1 MNATAMGPR
10 ARASGARTR
19 QLREGLGAGAA
30 RTARR
35 TLARLAW
42 ATLLVAG
49 CTLPLPAQE
58 RILVYDS
65 QVEIR
70 ADGGLDV
77 SERITVRAEGDRI
90 RRGIYRDFPTRYR
103 DRHGNR
109 VVVGFEM
116 LEVLRDGK
124 PEPWFT
130 EGMSNGV
137 RINTGNDDFLPVPA
151 EYSYTM
157 RYRTTRQLG
166 FFDGHD
172 ELYWN
177 AIGTGWDFP
186 IERGEVLARLP
197 QPVAVGQMEA
207 EAYTGPQGA
216 QGGDYTADLP
226 APGTAR
232 WRLTRPLAP
241 GEGFTVVLSF
251 PKGIVAEP
259 SQGERLR
266 WLLADNRGVLVAL
279 VALVVLLGF
288 CARRWHRVG
297 RDPPAGTIIARYEPP
312 EGHSPAGLRF
322 MRRMGHD
329 SRGFSADL
337 LALAVDGRLRI
348 HRDKRLLKDTW
359 RLERLPAQSETAD
372 EAQRGMLARLFA
384 GGPELELDNSK
395 ASTMQ
400 AAQQAHARALA
411 ARYRPAMFQRNA
423 GSIGVAVLIAIAGTV
438 LAFLASGGAGIPA
451 ILAIA
456 VLMLVVVVVFGSL
469 VKAPTPAGRRLLDE
483 IEGLRMYLGVAE
495 REELAR
501 MPGPQAPPALDAA
514 RYERLLPYAVA
525 LDLEQAW
532 TRKFTAAVG
541 AAAAAAATANIG
553 WYHGRDVGDIGRL
566 ASSLGDGLSSRVASA
581 STPPGSS
588 SGGGGGGSSG
598 GGGGGGGGGGR

>member
-1 MNATAMGPR
+1 MSALPGATSVASTRNARSDFAIPAASSRAGP
-10 ARASGARTR
+10 
-19 QLREGLGAGAA
+19 
-30 RTARR
+30 
-35 TLARLAW
+35 LARLGWIAVL
-42 ATLLVAG
+42 AVG
-49 CTLPLPAQE
+49 CVLPALAEE
-58 RILVYDS
+58 RILAYDS

-70 ADGGLDV
+70 ADGSLDV
-77 SERITVRAEGDRI
+77 TERITVRAEGHRI

-116 LEVLRDGK
+116 LEVLRDGAS
-124 PEPWFT
+124 EPWFT

-151 EYSYTM
+151 EYSYTL

-177 AIGTGWDFP
+177 AIGTGWAFP
-186 IERGEVLARLP
+186 IERGEVLVRLP
-197 QPVAVGQMEA
+197 QPVPVERLEA

-216 QGGDYTADLP
+216 RGRDYAADLP
-226 APGTAR
+226 APGSAR
-232 WRLTRPLAP
+232 WRLTSPLAP

-251 PKGIVAEP
+251 PKGIVDEP
-259 SQGERLR
+259 GRGDRLR
-266 WLLADNRGVLVAL
+266 WFLADNRGVLVAL
-279 VALVVLLGF
+279 VALVVLLGY
-288 CARRWHRVG
+288 CVRRWHQVG

-329 SRGFSADL
+329 NRGFSSDL
-337 LALAVDGRLRI
+337 LALAVAGQLRI
-348 HRDKRLLKDTW
+348 HRDKRLLKDSW
-359 RLERLPAQSETAD
+359 RLERLPAPAGTAD

-384 GGPELELDNSK
+384 GGPELQLDNSK

-400 AAQQAHARALA
+400 AAQQAHAKALT
-411 ARYRPAMFQRNA
+411 ARYQPAMFRRNG
-423 GSIGVAVLIAIAGTV
+423 GSIGAAAMIAIAGIV
-438 LAFLASGGAGIPA
+438 LAFMASGGAGVLA
-451 ILAIA
+451 IIAIA
-456 VLMLVVVVVFGSL
+456 VPMLAVVAVFGAL

-501 MPGPQAPPALDAA
+501 MPGPQQPPALDAA

-525 LDLEQAW
+525 LDVEQAW

-541 AAAAAAATANIG
+541 AAAAAAATSAIG

-566 ASSLGDGLSSRVASA
+566 ASAVGDGLSSRVASA

>member
-1 MNATAMGPR
+1 MSAVAIAAFGTTLGIV
-10 ARASGARTR
+10 GGTR
-19 QLREGLGAGAA
+19 GRIAA
-30 RTARR
+30 RVR
-35 TLARLAW
+35 TGRLARLGW
-42 ATLLVAG
+42 ILLLALAG
-49 CTLPLPAQE
+49 ALPAMAQE
-58 RILVYDS
+58 RILAYDS
-65 QVEIR
+65 QVEVR
-70 ADGGLDV
+70 ADGSLDV
-77 SERITVRAEGDRI
+77 TERITVRAEGNRI

-103 DRHGNR
+103 NRHGNR

-116 LEVLRDGK
+116 FEVLRDGA

-151 EYSYTM
+151 EYSYTL
-157 RYRTTRQLG
+157 RYHTTRQLG
-166 FFDGHD
+166 FFDAHD

-177 AIGTGWDFP
+177 AIGTGWAFP
-186 IERGEVLARLP
+186 IERGEVLVRLP
-197 QPVAVGQMEA
+197 QPVPTGLLHA

-216 QGGDYTADLP
+216 QGRDYAADLP

-241 GEGFTVVLSF
+241 GEGLTVVLSF

-259 SQGERLR
+259 TRGERLR
-266 WLLADNRGVLVAL
+266 WFLADNRGVLVAL
-279 VALVVLLGF
+279 AALAVLLGY
-288 CARRWHRVG
+288 CALRWHQVG
-297 RDPPAGTIIARYEPP
+297 RDPPAGPIIARYEPP

-337 LALAVDGRLRI
+337 LALAVDGQLRI

-359 RLERLPAQSETAD
+359 RLERLPAQAETAD
-372 EAQRGMLARLFA
+372 QAQRGMLARLFA
-384 GGPELELDNSK
+384 DGPELELDNSK

-400 AAQQAHARALA
+400 AAQQGHARALA
-411 ARYRPAMFQRNA
+411 ARYQPAMFHRNG
-423 GSIGVAVLIAIAGTV
+423 GSIGVAVLIAVAGVV
-438 LAFLASGGAGIPA
+438 LAFIASGGAGIPA
-451 ILAIA
+451 ILGIA
-456 VLMLVVVVVFGSL
+456 ALMLVVVAVFGSL

-501 MPGPQAPPALDAA
+501 MPGPQAPPVLDAA
-514 RYERLLPYAVA
+514 RFERLLPYAVA
-525 LDLEQAW
+525 LDVEQAW

-541 AAAAAAATANIG
+541 AAAAAAATSTIG

-566 ASSLGDGLSSRVASA
+566 ASAVGDGLSSRIASA

-588 SGGGGGGSSG
+588 SGGGGGG
-598 GGGGGGGGGGR
+598 R

>member
-1 MNATAMGPR
+1 M
-10 ARASGARTR
+10 TR
-19 QLREGLGAGAA
+19 QLGSSVVAKFL
-30 RTARR
+30 
-35 TLARLAW
+35 LALAF
-42 ATLLVAG
+42 ALVAAPTG
-49 CTLPLPAQE
+49 ARE
-58 RILVYDS
+58 RILDYDS
-65 QVEIR
+65 EIAIQ
-70 ADGGLDV
+70 ADGSLEV
-77 SERITVRAEGDRI
+77 AERITVRAEGNRI

-103 DRHGNR
+103 DRRGNR

-130 EGMSNGV
+130 EGVSNGV
-137 RINTGNDDFLPVPA
+137 RINTGNDDFLQVPA
-151 EYSYTM
+151 EYTYTL

-166 FFDGHD
+166 FFEQHD

-177 AIGTGWDFP
+177 AIGTGWAFP
-186 IERGEVLARLP
+186 TERGEVLARLP
-197 QPVAVGQMEA
+197 EPVAIAEMRV

-216 QGGDYTADLP
+216 QGSDYTAELP

-232 WRLTRPLAP
+232 WRLTRELSP
-241 GEGFTVVLSF
+241 GEGFTVVLMF

-259 SQGERLR
+259 GDAQRLR
-266 WLLADNRGVLVAL
+266 WFLADNRGVLVAL
-279 VALVVLLGF
+279 VALVALLGF
-288 CARRWHRVG
+288 CVRRWHRVG

-337 LALAVDGRLRI
+337 LALAVDGQLRI
-348 HRDKRLLKDTW
+348 HRDKRLLRDTW
-359 RLERLPAQSETAD
+359 RLERLPGEERGTD
-372 EAQRGMLARLFA
+372 EAQRGMLAKLFA

-395 ASTMQ
+395 ASIMQ
-400 AAQQAHARALA
+400 AAQQAHAKSLS
-411 ARYRPAMFQRNA
+411 ARYQPALFQRNG
-423 GSIGVAVLIAIAGTV
+423 GSIGAAVLIAIAGIV
-438 LAFLASGGAGIPA
+438 LSFVASGGAGIPA

-456 VLMLVVVVVFGSL
+456 ALMVVVVAVFGSL
-469 VKAPTPAGRRLLDE
+469 VKAPTEAGRRLLDE

-501 MPGPQAPPALDAA
+501 MPGPQAAPPLDAA

-525 LDLEQAW
+525 LDVEQAW

-541 AAAAAAATANIG
+541 AAAAAAASSAIS

>member
-1 MNATAMGPR
+1 MVAQLLLALSL
-10 ARASGARTR
+10 AAAASPTG
-19 QLREGLGAGAA
+19 
-30 RTARR
+30 
-35 TLARLAW
+35 
-42 ATLLVAG
+42 
-49 CTLPLPAQE
+49 AQE
-58 RILVYDS
+58 RILAYDS

-70 ADGGLDV
+70 ADGSLDV
-77 SERITVRAEGDRI
+77 TERITVRAEGNQI

-103 DRHGNR
+103 DRRGNR

-116 LEVLRDGK
+116 LEVLRDGS

-130 EGMSNGV
+130 EGISNGI

-151 EYSYTM
+151 EYSYTL

-177 AIGTGWDFP
+177 AIGTGWAFP
-186 IERGEVLARLP
+186 IEGGEVLARLP
-197 QPVAVGQMEA
+197 HPVPVGQMEA

-216 QGGDYTADLP
+216 RGGDYTADLP

-232 WRLTRPLAP
+232 WRLASPLAP
-241 GEGFTVVLSF
+241 GEGFTVVLMF

-259 SQGERLR
+259 GRGQSLR
-266 WLLADNRGVLVAL
+266 WFLADNRGVLFAL
-279 VALVVLLGF
+279 AALAVLLGY
-288 CARRWHRVG
+288 CVRRWHQVG

-337 LALAVDGRLRI
+337 LALAVDGQLRI
-348 HRDKRLLKDTW
+348 HRDKRLLKDSW
-359 RLERLPAQSETAD
+359 RLERLPAEGGSAD

-384 GGPELELDNSK
+384 GGTELELDNSK

-400 AAQQAHARALA
+400 AAQQAHARTLA
-411 ARYRPAMFQRNA
+411 ARYQPAMFHRNG
-423 GSIGVAVLIAIAGTV
+423 GSIGAAVLIAIAGIV
-438 LAFLASGGAGIPA
+438 LSFMASGGAGIPA
-451 ILAIA
+451 ILAVA
-456 VLMLVVVVVFGSL
+456 VVMLAVVAVFGVL

-525 LDLEQAW
+525 LDVEQAW

-541 AAAAAAATANIG
+541 AAAAAAASSAIG

>member
-1 MNATAMGPR
+1 MSAEP
-10 ARASGARTR
+10 
-19 QLREGLGAGAA
+19 AA
-30 RTARR
+30 AAAIAVFHGGWNPSVRTAPAWTGR
-35 TLARLAW
+35 LARIAWIAVLA
-42 ATLLVAG
+42 TG
-49 CTLPLPAQE
+49 CALPALAQE
-58 RILVYDS
+58 RILAYDS
-65 QVEIR
+65 EVEVR
-70 ADGGLDV
+70 ADGSLDV
-77 SERITVRAEGDRI
+77 TERITVRAEGDRI

-109 VVVGFEM
+109 VVVGFQM
-116 LEVLRDGK
+116 LEVLRDGA

-137 RINTGNDDFLPVPA
+137 RINTGNDDLLPVPA
-151 EYSYTM
+151 EYSYTL

-166 FFDGHD
+166 FFDEHD

-177 AIGTGWDFP
+177 AIGTGWAFP

-197 QPVAVGQMEA
+197 QPVQAERLQA

-216 QGGDYTADLP
+216 RGGDYTVDLP

-241 GEGFTVVLSF
+241 GEGLTVVLSF

-259 SQGERLR
+259 GRGERLR
-266 WLLADNRGVLVAL
+266 WFLADNRGVLVAL
-279 VALVVLLGF
+279 AALLVLLGW
-288 CARRWHRVG
+288 CLRRWHQVG

-312 EGHSPAGLRF
+312 QGHSPAGLRY

-337 LALAVDGRLRI
+337 LALAVDGQLRI
-348 HRDKRLLKDTW
+348 HRDKRLLKDSW
-359 RLERLPAQSETAD
+359 RLERVPAQAEAAD
-372 EAQRGMLARLFA
+372 QAQRGMLARLFA

-395 ASTMQ
+395 AGTMQ
-400 AAQQAHARALA
+400 AAQQGHAKALA
-411 ARYRPAMFQRNA
+411 ARYQPAMFHRNG
-423 GSIGVAVLIAIAGTV
+423 GSIGVAVLIAVAGIV
-438 LAFLASGGAGIPA
+438 LAFVTSGGAGIPA
-451 ILAIA
+451 ILGIA
-456 VLMLVVVVVFGSL
+456 ALMLVVVAVFGSL

-483 IEGLRMYLGVAE
+483 IEGLRLYLGVAE

-501 MPGPQAPPALDAA
+501 MPGPESPPVLDAA
-514 RYERLLPYAVA
+514 RFERLLPYAVA
-525 LDLEQAW
+525 LDVEQAW
-532 TRKFTAAVG
+532 TRKFTDAVG
-541 AAAAAAATANIG
+541 AAAAAAASSAIS
-553 WYHGRDVGDIGRL
+553 WYHGGDVGDIGRL
-566 ASSLGDGLSSRVASA
+566 ASSLGDGLSARVASA